1 MNWVVRQSWL
11 YSVRRAL
18 NVWRDPSEEAHRS
31 RAKAGFRELGFIA
44 QPAFPLLTNALTN
57 AAISLDVAEVLVSS
71 DERGRLFFGPEIGSA
86 LLAVIEHENP
96 EVRRL
101 AVYGIGRSQ
110 TNAEMS
116 VQYILAAF
124 KDEDSRVRE
133 AAVMAVGGVYKQKH
147 AEIVPALMKA
157 IEDPSPDVRKKAV
170 TMLGWY
176 GGSARAAIPALE
188 NVMNDADAR
197 LRDEARV
204 AISRIQTE

>member
-1 MNWVVRQSWL
+1 M
-11 YSVRRAL
+11 
-18 NVWRDPSEEAHRS
+18 
-31 RAKAGFRELGFIA
+31 
-44 QPAFPLLTNALTN
+44 
-57 AAISLDVAEVLVSS
+57 
-71 DERGRLFFGPEIGSA
+71 
-86 LLAVIEHENP
+86 
-96 EVRRL
+96 

-133 AAVMAVGGVYKQKH
+133 AAVMAVGGVYKRKH
-147 AEIVPALMKA
+147 AEIVPALTKA

-188 NVMNDADAR
+188 NVMMPQLIR
-197 LRDEARV
+197 GIERKEARRRSV
-204 AISRIQTE
+204 QLLAYMRVKDRATHRPSELSGRPRSKRK